1 MVIYPAPIYL
11 YCKFWP
17 KETAMA
23 GKNTGLAVSVFFREK
38 QFSQNPVESLLAL
51 HQKGLLFKALPE
63 LSHLV
68 GLPQNPERHRLCAW
82 GHTLRVL
89 EELPDKDLEL
99 IMAALLHDVGKGL
112 AGVRT
117 YKNGYPNDFG
127 HAERG
132 AIMARGILKRF
143 NFHRQTIDRTTW
155 LIYYH
160 MSVPYEVEKVELWLK
175 QLGKTLPPGELYRRV
190 QKLIT
195 LKEADKRS
203 DNIGAEDKIQALKKV
218 REEVEKFY
226 LKCK

>member
-1 MVIYPAPIYL
+1 MNGPAQIYL
-11 YCKFWP
+11 NCKFWP
-17 KETAMA
+17 KETALA
-23 GKNTGLAVSVFFREK
+23 GKNTGMAVSVFFREE
-38 QFSQNPVESLLAL
+38 QFSQNPVKGLLAL
-51 HQKGLLFKALPE
+51 HQQGLLFKALPE

-89 EELPDKDLEL
+89 EELPEKDLEL
-99 IMAALLHDVGKGL
+99 TLAALLHDVGKGL
-112 AGVRT
+112 PGVRT

-132 AIMARGILKRF
+132 ALMTRGILKRF
-143 NFHRQTIDRTTW
+143 NFSREFIDRTTW
-155 LIYYH
+155 LIYHH
-160 MSVPYEVEKVELWLK
+160 MSVPYEIEKVEPWLK
-175 QLGKTLPPGELYRRV
+175 KLGRALPPFELYLRV

-203 DNIGAEDKIQALKKV
+203 DNIGAEKKIQALKKV

-226 LKCK
+226 LKSK

>member
-11 YCKFWP
+11 YCKFLP

-38 QFSQNPVESLLAL
+38 QFSQNPLESLLAL

-89 EELPDKDLEL
+89 EELPEKDLEL

-112 AGVRT
+112 PGVRT
-117 YKNGYPNDFG
+117 YKNGYPNGFWPCRAG
-127 HAERG
+127 SG
-132 AIMARGILKRF
+132 YSPGYF
-143 NFHRQTIDRTTW
+143 
-155 LIYYH
+155 
-160 MSVPYEVEKVELWLK
+160 
-175 QLGKTLPPGELYRRV
+175 KTLQFPPANY
-190 QKLIT
+190 
-195 LKEADKRS
+195 
-203 DNIGAEDKIQALKKV
+203 
-218 REEVEKFY
+218 
-226 LKCK
+226 